1 MGAARHWTA
10 HLSVS
15 KVPTSW
21 ATATQVWSQPPSI
34 TMWHKYICQDQIPYY
49 SSYPYTVAEH
59 YKPLYRRLYWWYVSL
74 DCIGFIKV
82 YLIMCQLSVYTNSD
96 SDALQV
102 CWKLKF
108 PPKFSKTSQVVLC
121 GEEAVSKLDV
131 GLQYTTERRAS
142 KRSSVSVRCTHM
154 YLGLLM
160 KQEIP
165 LHTILVF
172 CLLCIYDPTTTLFI

>member
-1 MGAARHWTA
+1 MKSTSKHHNVTQI
-10 HLSVS
+10 HLPGSN
-15 KVPTSW
+15 TLLL
-21 ATATQVWSQPPSI
+21 
-34 TMWHKYICQDQIPYY
+34 Y
-49 SSYPYTVAEH
+49 SYPYTVAEH
-59 YKPLYRRLYWWYVSL
+59 YKPLYRKLYWWYVSL
-74 DCIGFIKV
+74 DCIGFIKM
-82 YLIMCQLSVYTNSD
+82 YLMCQLSVYTNSD

-108 PPKFSKTSQVVLC
+108 PPKFSKTSQVGLC
-121 GEEAVSKLDV
+121 GEEAVSKLDL
-131 GLQYTTERRAS
+131 GLQYTTEWRDKLERRAS
-142 KRSSVSVRCTHM
+142 KRSSVSVRCTHT